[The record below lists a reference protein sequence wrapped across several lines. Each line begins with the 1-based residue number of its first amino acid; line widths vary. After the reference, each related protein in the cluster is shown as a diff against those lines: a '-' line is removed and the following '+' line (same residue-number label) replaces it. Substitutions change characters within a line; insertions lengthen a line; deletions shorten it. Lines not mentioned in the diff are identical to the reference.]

1 MSTFA
6 YVGRNRQGAVKKG
19 ELTAKTRDE
28 AVDQLRKQQ
37 VVVTSLEEKSG
48 MGGKFKL
55 SLGSGLTDKD
65 LVVFT
70 RQFGTMINAGLPL
83 IQCLDILSTQ
93 SENKV
98 LRETVG
104 DVKNSVEAGSTFSD
118 ALKRHPKVFDD
129 LYVNMIHAGEVGGL
143 LDTILTR
150 LAKHIEK
157 AMKLKGQIKS
167 AMVYPTAIVGVAV
180 IIISVLMVWV
190 IPVFAQMFLEMSG
203 GKVGLP
209 GPTQIVI
216 NVSNFFQSYWY
227 AMGGAMVAAAIAI
240 KRYYATVNG
249 RVVIDRLLL
258 KVPIVGDLIR
268 KASVAKFTRTLG
280 TLITSGVPLLEG
292 LSICAKT
299 SGNKVIEE
307 ALMNARVSISGGKTI
322 SEPLAKCNVFP
333 KMVTH
338 MIAVGESTGA
348 LDAMLG
354 KIADFY
360 EDEVDQAVETLTSLL
375 EPIMMV
381 VLGTIIGFIVI
392 AMYLPIFTM
401 AQARGTCKAAS

>member
-19 ELTAKTRDE
+19 ELSAKTRDE

-48 MGGKFKL
+48 KGGKFNF
-55 SLGSGLTDKD
+55 SIGSGLNDKD

-118 ALKRHPKVFDD
+118 ALKRHPKVFDE
-129 LYVNMIHAGEVGGL
+129 LYTNMIHAGEVGGL

-167 AMVYPTAIVGVAV
+167 AMVYPSAIVGVAV
-180 IIISVLMVWV
+180 IVISVLMVWV

-203 GKVGLP
+203 GKIGLP
-209 GPTQIVI
+209 GPTQLVI
-216 NVSNFFQSYWY
+216 NISNFFQSYWY
-227 AMGGAMVAAAIAI
+227 FMGGALVGVIMAI

-249 RVVIDRLLL
+249 RIVIDRLLL
-258 KVPIVGDLIR
+258 KIPIVGDLIR

-299 SGNKVIEE
+299 SGNKVIEG

-360 EDEVDQAVETLTSLL
+360 EDEVDQAVDTLTSLL

-381 VLGTIIGFIVI
+381 VLGTVIGFIVI

-401 AQARGTCKAAS
+401 AQAIQ

>member
-28 AVDQLRKQQ
+28 AVEQLRKQQ

-55 SLGSGLTDKD
+55 NIGGGLTDKD

-180 IIISVLMVWV
+180 VIISVLMVWV
-190 IPVFAQMFLEMSG
+190 IPVFAQMFTEMSG

-216 NVSNFFQSYWY
+216 NISNFFQSYWY
-227 AMGGAMVAAAIAI
+227 AMFGVVVGVIIAI

-249 RVVIDRLLL
+249 RVVIDKLLL
-258 KVPIVGDLIR
+258 KMPIVGDLIR

-381 VLGTIIGFIVI
+381 GLGTIIGFIVI

-401 AQARGTCKAAS
+401 AQAIQ

>member
-48 MGGKFKL
+48 MGGKFKF

-227 AMGGAMVAAAIAI
+227 AMGGAMVAMVVAI

-268 KASVAKFTRTLG
+268 KASVAKFTRTMG

-401 AQARGTCKAAS
+401 AQAIQ

>member
-1 MSTFA
+1 MSTFT

-48 MGGKFKL
+48 GGKFKL

-180 IIISVLMVWV
+180 VIISVLMVWV
-190 IPVFAQMFLEMSG
+190 IPVFAQMFTEMSG

-227 AMGGAMVAAAIAI
+227 AMFGALAGTIFAI

-258 KVPIVGDLIR
+258 KMPIVGDLIR

-381 VLGTIIGFIVI
+381 VLGTIIGFIVV

-401 AQARGTCKAAS
+401 AQAIQ

>member
-48 MGGKFKL
+48 MGGKFKF

-129 LYVNMIHAGEVGGL
+129 LYVNMTHAGEVGGL

-401 AQARGTCKAAS
+401 AQAIQ

>member
-48 MGGKFKL
+48 GGKFKL
-55 SLGSGLTDKD
+55 NIGGGLTDKD

-180 IIISVLMVWV
+180 VIISVLMVWV
-190 IPVFAQMFLEMSG
+190 IPVFAQMFTEMSG

-227 AMGGAMVAAAIAI
+227 AMFGAVAGAIFAI

-249 RVVIDRLLL
+249 RVVIDKLLL
-258 KVPIVGDLIR
+258 KMPIVGDLIR

-401 AQARGTCKAAS
+401 AQAIQ

>member
-48 MGGKFKL
+48 MGGKFKF

-299 SGNKVIEE
+299 SGNKVIEG

-401 AQARGTCKAAS
+401 AQAIQ

>member
-28 AVDQLRKQQ
+28 AVDQLRKRQ

-48 MGGKFKL
+48 MGGKFKF

-227 AMGGAMVAAAIAI
+227 AMGGAMVAMVVAI

-401 AQARGTCKAAS
+401 ASAIQ